1 MYYVPVVLF
10 CYFVFNFSDKIAYII
25 TMSLVSLISY
35 ILTCLGLLNE
45 TTIIMTS
52 CQNPMNWI
60 WLFGLGV
67 ILNKLGIKKLSFNN
81 HNKLQLSTIVYGVFW
96 IMMVV
101 IYFNISKQHSFT
113 PSYWNCISVLF
124 ELTTVVFF
132 YILSMM
138 LVEKFPP
145 IKLFKE
151 VGKNSYPIYFAHM
164 QIGINA
170 INIVCFNIWYSFS
183 GLINC
188 WMIIVRATLVIGITY
203 FIFVY
208 LAKKILSY
216 LRISDISWIIGLKM

>member
-10 CYFVFNFSDKIAYII
+10 CYFVFNFSDKIAFAII
-25 TMSLVSLISY
+25 ISLVSLISY

-52 CQNPMNWI
+52 CQNPLNWI
-60 WLFGLGV
+60 WLFGIGV

-81 HNKLQLSTIVYGVFW
+81 QNKPQLRTIVCGVFW

-101 IYFNISKQHSFT
+101 VYFNISKQYGFT

-124 ELTTVVFF
+124 ELTTVGFF

-138 LVEKFPP
+138 LVEKCPS
-145 IKLFKE
+145 IKLFE
-151 VGKNSYPIYFAHM
+151 QVGKNSYPIYFAHM

-170 INIVCFNIWYSFS
+170 INIICFNIWYSFS
-183 GLINC
+183 GMINC
-188 WMIIVRATLVIGITY
+188 WMIIVRAALVIEITY
-203 FIFVY
+203 FIFIY
-208 LAKKILSY
+208 LAKKILSL